1 MEGGGRRGRSA
12 ADRRPAA
19 SALLEFRDTIG
30 PWPPPAYVVVRFRR
44 VDRRS
49 TTRVWQPLPLL
60 PRSRPE
66 EPTDMTDEAAPGD
79 AIPLVAALGLLHQ
92 CAEPGSVPVVLPC
105 GTGDRRGGIS
115 GKSGLVRVDF
125 GGGRYI

>member
-49 TTRVWQPLPLL
+49 TTRVWQPMPLL

-66 EPTDMTDEAAPGD
+66 EPTDMTEEAGPGD
-79 AIPLVAALGLLHQ
+79 RKSTRRTPVTNAHLVCRLLLEKKTKTTKRKNKTQ
-92 CAEPGSVPVVLPC
+92 
-105 GTGDRRGGIS
+105 
-115 GKSGLVRVDF
+115 
-125 GGGRYI
+125 